1 MTFRDIFKSSFL
13 ENIGSISAFDMFLAL
28 FLAFGLG
35 MFFFLCI
42 KGHFPA

>member
-28 FLAFGLG
+28 FWHLDWGCL
-35 MFFFLCI
+35 FFLCI

>member
-28 FLAFGLG
+28 FGIWTG
-35 MFFFLCI
+35 DVYFFCV
-42 KGHFPA
+42 